1 MTTAGQIAG
10 RLEGVFAP
18 VVTTFDERTGELDR
32 AGFEQNLR
40 AHASAGLRGVIVA
53 GTTGE
58 ATLLDENERA
68 SLVAW
73 AREVLPSDR
82 LVIAGTGA
90 ESTRASIRLGAVAA
104 REGADAVIVI
114 APHYYGDAAMT
125 GATLT
130 VHYERIADES
140 PVPVVLYNM
149 PKYMHYALPPETV
162 ANLALH
168 ENIVGMKESSGNL
181 DLLTQYLSTQ
191 STEFRVLTGNGSTF
205 AGALAAGVP
214 GGILAVATFAP
225 ALALEVYAASQ
236 RGDRNAA
243 LSAQTRLG
251 PLASQIV
258 GGLGVPGVKAAL
270 DQVGLAGGSP
280 RPPLLPLHER
290 DRDRVAALLRAAEL
304 LVAA

>member
-1 MTTAGQIAG
+1 MTHAGQIAS

-18 VVTTFDERTGELDR
+18 VVTTFDARTGELDR

-40 AHASAGLRGVIVA
+40 AHAAAGLRGAIVA

-58 ATLLDENERA
+58 AALLDENERG
-68 SLVAW
+68 SLVGW
-73 AREVLPSDR
+73 AREVLPGEC

-90 ESTRASIRLGAVAA
+90 ESTRASVRLAKQAA

-114 APHYYGDAAMT
+114 APHYFGEAAMT
-125 GATLT
+125 GPALT
-130 VHYERIADES
+130 VHYERVADES

-149 PKYMHYALPPETV
+149 PKYMHFALPPEIV
-162 ANLALH
+162 AKLALH
-168 ENIVGMKESSGNL
+168 ENIVGMKESSGDL
-181 DLLTQYLSTQ
+181 DLFARYTSAQ
-191 STEFRVLTGNGSTF
+191 SKEFRLLTGNGSTF
-205 AGALAAGVP
+205 AGALEAGAP

-225 ALALEVYAASQ
+225 GLSLEVYAASR

-243 LSAQTRLG
+243 LSAQKRLG

-258 GGLGVPGVKAAL
+258 GGLGVPGVKVAM
-270 DQVGLAGGSP
+270 DQVGLVGGPP
-280 RPPLLPLHER
+280 RPPLQPLRER
-290 DRDRVAALLRAAEL
+290 DREQVATLLRAAEL